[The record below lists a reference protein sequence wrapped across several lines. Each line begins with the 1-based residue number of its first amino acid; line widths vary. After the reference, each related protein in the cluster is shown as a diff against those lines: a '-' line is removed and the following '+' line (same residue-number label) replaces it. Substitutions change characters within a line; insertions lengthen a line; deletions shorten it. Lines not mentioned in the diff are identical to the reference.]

1 MLPLKP
7 TMEIKNQI
15 KKRKIKSM
23 LKQIKNIIVVA
34 IILNVTQTLAQER
47 RQTKDTI
54 NTEVVNVVKPYTPKV
69 SDAFKV
75 KEIPSIDEEETTT
88 KKSIKYNIFSIPVA
102 STFTPAKGKA
112 AEVDKAKKAILYD
125 NYASFGVGTYTSVLG
140 EVYLNHAINRTESVG
155 GYVSHHSS
163 QGGIENLLLEDKFSN
178 TKLNINYTKKASD
191 YSWNVDAGYQ
201 HQVFNWYG
209 LPQPLFDQV
218 TANTINPQHKF
229 FNFDFGG
236 EIEFENSLINNG
248 SMRFRRFADDY
259 ESGENRFTTTSNF
272 DIPLRNG
279 ELNTTVKIDYLGGT
293 FNRNI
298 FTTAEVNY
306 GNFNVG
312 ISPSYQIKEDD
323 LTLDLG
329 VSLYYLN
336 DTEANKNKFFIYP
349 NVTVSYRMVKDILI
363 AYGGIE
369 GDLIQNTYYDF
380 ATENPFVSPTLF
392 IIPTDQQ
399 YNAYVGLKG
408 KLSNNMSYNIKGKY
422 IAENNTALLVS
433 NPALIGETENYQ
445 YGNSYGVVYDDV
457 KTLSVFGEINVDVN
471 RNFTLGIKA
480 EYFSY
485 TSKNEAEAWNKPD
498 FEASLFMDVQ
508 IDEHWFAGANL
519 YYVGERLDQ
528 FYVVDPLVNSS
539 PTTVILESYFDA
551 NAHLG
556 YRINDEWSVYAKANN
571 IANQDYKRWLNYP
584 VQGIQFLAGV
594 TYKFDF

>member
-7 TMEIKNQI
+7 TMETKNQI

-23 LKQIKNIIVVA
+23 LKQIKNIIVVV
-34 IILNVTQTLAQER
+34 IILNVTQILAQER

-54 NTEVVNVVKPYTPKV
+54 NTEVVNVVKPYTPKI

-75 KEIPSIDEEETTT
+75 KEIPSINDEETAT

-125 NYASFGVGTYTSVLG
+125 NYASFGVGTYTSILG

-163 QGGIENLLLEDKFSN
+163 QGGIENLLLDDKFSN
-178 TKLNINYTKKASD
+178 TKLNVNYTKKASD
-191 YSWNVDAGYQ
+191 YAWNVDAGYQ

-209 LPQPLFDQV
+209 LPQPLFDQATV
-218 TANTINPQHKF
+218 NTINPQHKF

-236 EIEFENSLINNG
+236 EIEFDNSLINNG

-259 ESGENRFTTTSNF
+259 ESGENRFITISNF

-298 FTTAEVNY
+298 FTTDEVNY

-312 ISPSYQIKEDD
+312 VSPSYQIKEDD
-323 LTLDLG
+323 LTLNLG
-329 VSLYYLN
+329 ASLYYLN

-349 NVTVSYRMVKDILI
+349 KVTVSYRMVKDILI

-380 ATENPFVSPTLF
+380 ATQNPFVSPTLF

-422 IAENNTALLVS
+422 VAENNTALLIS
-433 NPALIGETENYQ
+433 NPTLIGETENYQ
-445 YGNSYGVVYDDV
+445 YGNSYGIVYDDV

-485 TSKNEAEAWNKPD
+485 TSKNESEAWNKPD

-528 FYVVDPLVNSS
+528 SFVVDPLVNSS
-539 PTTVILESYFDA
+539 PITVILESYFDA

-584 VQGIQFLAGV
+584 VQGIQFLAGA